1 MTRTLVV
8 GGTLL
13 TGDDN
18 RPIIDDGY
26 VAIEGRTITAVA
38 DGRPQ
43 ETGWDEV
50 IEAQGMLVSPGFIN
64 AHTHLCMI
72 LGRTLGAD
80 RSLLAWLAESQVP
93 LMRAF
98 EPEDYRLSMELGA
111 IENLKA
117 GNTTVC
123 EVFFSSH
130 YDQEADLR
138 AAEGLDRS
146 GIRSVL
152 FRCTNDEAFFE
163 GFVEARP
170 AIVERSER
178 LIQTWQGSMRTRA
191 GVGPLVPW
199 GSSAGSFRDAVELS
213 KQYGVGIH
221 LHTAETPEYNALV
234 QERTG
239 KSNVEMLADVE
250 SLGPQVMLNHCV
262 FLSDHDI
269 GLIAE
274 SGSHVIHDPTSNML
288 LASGVA
294 PIPKVRAAG
303 INLGLACDGPACNN
317 GQDMIE
323 AMKDAALLHK
333 AVTRQHDVL
342 IARDVFEM
350 ATRGGARA
358 IGMGDTLGAIRPG
371 FLADLVLIETRVPH
385 LTPMH
390 DPLAA
395 LVYSARGS
403 DVRTVIVGGEIVVK
417 DGTVTTLDEEE
428 VLARARERANRAR
441 RLAGV

>member
-13 TGDDN
+13 TGDDS

-26 VAIEGRTITAVA
+26 VAIEDGTITAVA

-43 ETGWDEV
+43 ETGWDDV
-50 IEAQGMLVSPGFIN
+50 IQARGMLVTPGFIN

-72 LGRTLGAD
+72 LGRTLGTD
-80 RSLLAWLAESQVP
+80 RTLLSWLSESQVP
-93 LMRAF
+93 LMRTF

-130 YDQEADLR
+130 YDREADLR
-138 AAEGLDRS
+138 ATEGLDRS

-163 GFVEARP
+163 GFVEVRP
-170 AIVERSER
+170 TIVERSER
-178 LIQTWQGSMRTRA
+178 LIQTWQGSARTRV

-323 AMKDAALLHK
+323 AMKDAALLQK
-333 AVTRQHDVL
+333 AVTRQPDV
-342 IARDVFEM
+342 IVARDVFEM

-358 IGMGDTLGAIRPG
+358 IGMGDTLGAIRSG
-371 FLADLVLIETRVPH
+371 FLADLVLIETRAPH
-385 LTPMH
+385 LTPLH

-428 VLARARERANRAR
+428 VLARARERADRAR

>member
-18 RPIIDDGY
+18 RPIINDGY
-26 VAIEGRTITAVA
+26 VAIEDGRITAVA

-43 ETGWDEV
+43 DTDWDDV
-50 IEAQGMLVSPGFIN
+50 IEAGGMLVTPGFIN

-72 LGRTLGAD
+72 LGRTLGTD
-80 RSLLAWLAESQVP
+80 RTLLSWLSESQVP
-93 LMRAF
+93 LMRTF

-146 GIRSVL
+146 GVRSVL

-170 AIVERSER
+170 TIVERSER
-178 LIQTWQGSMRTRA
+178 LIQTWEGSARTRV

-323 AMKDAALLHK
+323 AMKDAALLQK
-333 AVTRQHDVL
+333 AVTRQPDVIL
-342 IARDVFEM
+342 AQDVFQM
-350 ATRGGARA
+350 ATGGGARA

-371 FLADLVLIETRVPH
+371 FLADLVLIETRAPH
-385 LTPMH
+385 LTPLH

-403 DVRTVIVGGEIVVK
+403 DVRTVIVDGEIVVK

>member
-13 TGDDN
+13 TGDEN
-18 RPIIDDGY
+18 RPVIDDGY
-26 VAIEGRTITAVA
+26 VVIEDGTITGVA
-38 DGRPQ
+38 DGRPP
-43 ETGWDEV
+43 EADWDDV
-50 IEAQGMLVSPGFIN
+50 LDAGGMLVTPGFIN

-72 LGRTLGAD
+72 LGRTLGTD
-80 RSLLAWLAESQVP
+80 RTLLSWLSDSQVP
-93 LMRAF
+93 LMRTF

-123 EVFFSSH
+123 EVFFSPH
-130 YDQEADLR
+130 YDQEADMR

-170 AIVERSER
+170 TIIQRSER
-178 LIQTWQGSMRTRA
+178 LIQAWRGSSRTRV

-199 GSSAGSFRDAVELS
+199 GSSAGSFLDAVELS

-239 KSNVEMLADVE
+239 KSNVEMLAEVG

-262 FLSDHDI
+262 FLSDRDI

-323 AMKDAALLHK
+323 AMKDAALLQK
-333 AVTRQHDVL
+333 AVTRQPDVL
-342 IARDVFEM
+342 LARDVFEM

-371 FLADLVLIETRVPH
+371 FLADLVLMETRTPH
-385 LTPMH
+385 LTPLH

-403 DVRTVIVGGEIVVK
+403 DVRTVIVGGKTVVK
-417 DGTVTTLDEEE
+417 DGTVTTLNEEE
-428 VLARARERANRAR
+428 VLGRARERARRAR
-441 RLAGV
+441 RLAGL

>member
-1 MTRTLVV
+1 MTRILVV

-18 RPIIDDGY
+18 LPIIDDGY
-26 VAIEGRTITAVA
+26 VAIEDGTITAVA

-50 IEAQGMLVSPGFIN
+50 IEAGGMLVSPGFIN

-80 RSLLAWLAESQVP
+80 RTLLAWLSESQVP
-93 LMRAF
+93 LMRTF

-123 EVFFSSH
+123 EVFFSPH

-163 GFVEARP
+163 GFVEARS

-178 LIQTWQGSMRTRA
+178 LIQTWQGSARTRA

-234 QERTG
+234 EERTG
-239 KSNVEMLADVE
+239 KSNVEMLTDVD

-269 GLIAE
+269 RLIAE

-333 AVTRQHDVL
+333 AVTRQPDV
-342 IARDVFEM
+342 IVARDVFEM

-428 VLARARERANRAR
+428 VLARARERADRAR

>member
-26 VAIEGRTITAVA
+26 VAIEDGTITAVA

-50 IEAQGMLVSPGFIN
+50 IEAGGMLVSPGFIN

-178 LIQTWQGSMRTRA
+178 LIQTWQESMRTRA

-269 GLIAE
+269 GLVAE

-333 AVTRQHDVL
+333 AVTRQPDVL

-358 IGMGDTLGAIRPG
+358 IGMGDMLGAIRPG

>member
-26 VAIEGRTITAVA
+26 VAIEDSTITAVA

-50 IEAQGMLVSPGFIN
+50 IEAEGMLVSPGFIN

-72 LGRTLGAD
+72 LGRTLGTD
-80 RSLLAWLAESQVP
+80 RSLLAWLSESQVP

-163 GFVEARP
+163 GFVE
-170 AIVERSER
+170 
-178 LIQTWQGSMRTRA
+178 T
-191 GVGPLVPW
+191 
-199 GSSAGSFRDAVELS
+199 
-213 KQYGVGIH
+213 
-221 LHTAETPEYNALV
+221 
-234 QERTG
+234 
-239 KSNVEMLADVE
+239 
-250 SLGPQVMLNHCV
+250 
-262 FLSDHDI
+262 
-269 GLIAE
+269 
-274 SGSHVIHDPTSNML
+274 
-288 LASGVA
+288 
-294 PIPKVRAAG
+294 
-303 INLGLACDGPACNN
+303 
-317 GQDMIE
+317 
-323 AMKDAALLHK
+323 
-333 AVTRQHDVL
+333 
-342 IARDVFEM
+342 
-350 ATRGGARA
+350 
-358 IGMGDTLGAIRPG
+358 
-371 FLADLVLIETRVPH
+371 
-385 LTPMH
+385 
-390 DPLAA
+390 
-395 LVYSARGS
+395 
-403 DVRTVIVGGEIVVK
+403 
-417 DGTVTTLDEEE
+417 
-428 VLARARERANRAR
+428 
-441 RLAGV
+441 

>member
-26 VAIEGRTITAVA
+26 VAIEDSTITAVA

-50 IEAQGMLVSPGFIN
+50 IEAEGMLVSPGFIN

-72 LGRTLGAD
+72 LGRTLGTD
-80 RSLLAWLAESQVP
+80 RSLLAWLSESQVP

-163 GFVEARP
+163 GFVETRS

-178 LIQTWQGSMRTRA
+178 LIQTWQGSAHTRV

-199 GSSAGSFRDAVELS
+199 GSSAESFRDAVELS

-234 QERTG
+234 EERTG
-239 KSNVEMLADVE
+239 KSNVEMLADVGA
-250 SLGPQVMLNHCV
+250 LGPQVMLNHCV

-274 SGSHVIHDPTSNML
+274 TGSHVIHDPTSNML

-333 AVTRQHDVL
+333 VVTRQADV
-342 IARDVFEM
+342 IVARDVFEM

-371 FLADLVLIETRVPH
+371 LLADLLLIETRVPH

-403 DVRTVIVGGEIVVK
+403 DVRTVMVGGEIVVK
-417 DGTVTTLDEEE
+417 DGAVTTLDEEE
-428 VLARARERANRAR
+428 VLARARKRAGRAR

>member
-1 MTRTLVV
+1 MTRTLVA
-8 GGTLL
+8 GGTIL
-13 TGDDN
+13 TGDDD
-18 RPIIDDGY
+18 RPVVEDGW
-26 VAIEGRTITAVA
+26 VAIEDGAITAVGN
-38 DGRPQ
+38 GRPP

-50 IEAQGMLVSPGFIN
+50 LEAEGMLVSPGFIN

-72 LGRTLGAD
+72 LGRGLGAD
-80 RSLLAWLAESQVP
+80 RSLLAWLSEAQVP
-93 LMRAF
+93 LMRAL

-123 EVFFSSH
+123 EVFFSAH
-130 YDQEADLR
+130 YDQEADLL

-152 FRCTNDEAFFE
+152 FRCTNDEAFFD
-163 GFVEARP
+163 GFVEARST
-170 AIVERSER
+170 IVERAER
-178 LIQTWQGSMRTRA
+178 LIRTWQTSARTRA

-213 KQYGVGIH
+213 GQYGVGIH

-239 KSNVEMLADVE
+239 RSNVEMLADLDC
-250 SLGPQVMLNHCV
+250 LGPAVMLNHCV

-274 SGSHVIHDPTSNML
+274 RGSSVIHDPTSNML

-294 PIPKVRAAG
+294 PVPELRAAG

-323 AMKDAALLHK
+323 TMKDAALLHK
-333 AVTRQHDVL
+333 AVTRQPDVL
-342 IARDVFEM
+342 VARDVFQM

-358 IGMGDTLGAIRPG
+358 IGMGDRLGAIRPG
-371 FLADLVLIETRVPH
+371 FLADLVLIETRTPH

-403 DVRTVIVGGEIVVK
+403 DVRTVLVDGEVVVR
-417 DGTVTTLDEEE
+417 DGTVTTLDEQQ
-428 VLARARERANRAR
+428 VLARARERAGRAR

>member
-1 MTRTLVV
+1 MTRILVV

-18 RPIIDDGY
+18 RPIINDGY
-26 VAIEGRTITAVA
+26 VAIEDGRITAVA

-43 ETGWDEV
+43 DTNWDDV
-50 IEAQGMLVSPGFIN
+50 IEAEGMLVTPGFIN

-72 LGRTLGAD
+72 LGRTLGTD
-80 RSLLAWLAESQVP
+80 RTLLSWLSESQVP

-146 GIRSVL
+146 GVRSVL

-163 GFVEARP
+163 GFVETRP
-170 AIVERSER
+170 TIVERCER
-178 LIQTWQGSMRTRA
+178 LIQTWEGSARTRV

-221 LHTAETPEYNALV
+221 LHTAETPEYNELV

-294 PIPKVRAAG
+294 PIPKVRTAG

-323 AMKDAALLHK
+323 AMKDAALLQK
-333 AVTRQHDVL
+333 AVTRQPDVIL
-342 IARDVFEM
+342 ARDVFQM

-371 FLADLVLIETRVPH
+371 FLADLILIETRAPH
-385 LTPMH
+385 LTPLH

-403 DVRTVIVGGEIVVK
+403 DVRTVIVDGEIVVK